1 MKKTM
6 VLTLMAIAFGATE
19 LQAQTYVG
27 GYTKDNG
34 TYVQPHYRS
43 NTNSTTLDNW
53 STKGNTNPYTGK
65 KGSKSAYPSY
75 STPSRKSS
83 SSSYNRWRSY

>member
-1 MKKTM
+1 MKKIM
-6 VLTLMAIAFGATE
+6 VLTLMALSFGATE

-43 NTNSTTLDNW
+43 TPNSTTLDNW

-65 KGSKSAYPSY
+65 KGTNYAYTRYSATSK
-75 STPSRKSS
+75 KSS
-83 SSSYNRWRSY
+83 SS